1 MVSKR
6 MSTSFAIGPARFDS
20 LRRREAQRRFAV
32 KWVFFIFILSL
43 LEGPLRKW
51 FLPGLAGPLTLLRDP
66 FVIALY
72 GYCLNNGL
80 MRLRGVAAPL
90 WLGFTTLT
98 SLVGLVQ
105 YAEAGFSV
113 WGWTLGV
120 RAYWLY
126 LPLAFVVAKVFTP
139 EDILRFMR
147 LCVWIAI
154 PYAWLVVAQ
163 YNAPPFAFVNLGVGG
178 DDDAST
184 GLVKNIL
191 RPFGLFTYNS
201 PNTQFT
207 AFVLAA
213 FITFYVANAPMRRRG
228 LLLAA
233 GGISIAVMSVLT
245 GSRSIY
251 FLVALILL
259 FTLFGLWLAR
269 PGMRAFSRSI
279 GIAGFILLAA
289 ALFVAVFPDM
299 LEAMRIRFEVAEA
312 SEGSI
317 WTRAFGGLIE
327 WTGALDSAPLLG
339 VGIGAGASGVARFL
353 GLPDLIYGEGDLLR
367 NVNELG
373 LFLGFPMLL
382 LRFVTAIWIAR
393 IAFLAARRRR
403 IWALPL
409 AGFAFTF
416 ILMGP
421 ITHSPLNAFLVW
433 LATGFVM
440 AIYYTTNRRR
450 I

>member
-1 MVSKR
+1 
-6 MSTSFAIGPARFDS
+6 MSTSVATGPVHFDS

-43 LEGPLRKW
+43 IEGPLRKW

-66 FVIALY
+66 FVIVLY

-90 WLGFTTLT
+90 WLGFATLT

-120 RAYWLY
+120 RTYWLY
-126 LPLAFVVAKVFTP
+126 LPLAFVVAKAFTP

-163 YNAPPFAFVNLGVGG
+163 YNAPPFAFVNLGVAG
-178 DDDAST
+178 DENASA
-184 GLVKNIL
+184 GLTKNIL
-191 RPFGLFTYNS
+191 RPFGLFSYTW
-201 PNTQFT
+201 PNVQFA
-207 AFVLAA
+207 AFVVAA
-213 FITFYVANAPMRRRG
+213 FIAFYVANAPMRRRG
-228 LLLAA
+228 LFLAA

-251 FLVALILL
+251 FLVAMILL

-279 GIAGFILLAA
+279 GIAGFVLLAA

-299 LEAMRIRFEVAEA
+299 LEAMRIRFEVAEG

-327 WTGALDSAPLLG
+327 WTGAIYSAPLLG
-339 VGIGAGASGVARFL
+339 AGIGAGAPGVARFL

-373 LFLGFPMLL
+373 LFLGFPMLF
-382 LRFVTAIWIAR
+382 LRFGAAIWIAW

-409 AGFAFTF
+409 AGFAFPF

-433 LATGFVM
+433 LAAGFVM

-450 I
+450 A

>member
-1 MVSKR
+1 
-6 MSTSFAIGPARFDS
+6 MSTSVTINPAHFYS
-20 LRRREAQRRFAV
+20 LRRREAHRRFAV

-43 LEGPLRKW
+43 IEGPLRKW

-90 WLGFTTLT
+90 WLGFATLT

-126 LPLAFVVAKVFTP
+126 LPLAFVVAKAFTP

-147 LCVWIAI
+147 LCLWIAI

-191 RPFGLFTYNS
+191 RPFGLFTYNW

-207 AFVLAA
+207 AFVVAA
-213 FITFYVANAPMRRRG
+213 FITFYVANMPMRRRG

-251 FLVALILL
+251 FLVAMILL

-279 GIAGFILLAA
+279 GIAGFVLLAA

-299 LEAMRIRFEVAEA
+299 LEAMRIRFEMAEA

-317 WTRAFGGLIE
+317 WARAFGGLIE
-327 WTGALDSAPLLG
+327 WTGALDSAPPLG
-339 VGIGAGASGVARFL
+339 AGIGAGASGVARFL
-353 GLPDLIYGEGDLLR
+353 GLPDLIYGEGELLR

-373 LFLGFPMLL
+373 LFLGFPMLF
-382 LRFVTAIWIAR
+382 LRFGAAIWIAW

-409 AGFAFTF
+409 AGFASPF
-416 ILMGP
+416 ILMGQ

-433 LATGFVM
+433 LAAGFVM
-440 AIYYTTNRRR
+440 VIYYTTNQRRV
-450 I
+450 

>member
-1 MVSKR
+1 MIV
-6 MSTSFAIGPARFDS
+6 
-20 LRRREAQRRFAV
+20 
-32 KWVFFIFILSL
+32 
-43 LEGPLRKW
+43 
-51 FLPGLAGPLTLLRDP
+51 
-66 FVIALY
+66 LY
-72 GYCLNNGL
+72 CYCLNNGL
-80 MRLRGVAAPL
+80 IRLRGVAAPL
-90 WLGFTTLT
+90 WLGFATLT
-98 SLVGLVQ
+98 SLVGSVQ

-120 RAYWLY
+120 RTYWLY
-126 LPLAFVVAKVFTP
+126 LSLAFVVAKAFMP

-207 AFVLAA
+207 AFAVAA
-213 FITFYVANAPMRRRG
+213 FITFYVANVPMRRRG

-251 FLVALILL
+251 FLVAMILL

-279 GIAGFILLAA
+279 GIAGFVLLAA

-317 WTRAFGGLIE
+317 WARAFGGLIE
-327 WTGALDSAPLLG
+327 WTKALDSAPLLG
-339 VGIGAGASGVARFL
+339 AGIGAGAPGVARFL
-353 GLPDLIYGEGDLLR
+353 GLSDLIYGEGDLLR

-382 LRFVTAIWIAR
+382 LRFGAAIWIAR

-409 AGFAFTF
+409 AGFAFPF

-433 LATGFVM
+433 LAAGFVM

-450 I
+450 V